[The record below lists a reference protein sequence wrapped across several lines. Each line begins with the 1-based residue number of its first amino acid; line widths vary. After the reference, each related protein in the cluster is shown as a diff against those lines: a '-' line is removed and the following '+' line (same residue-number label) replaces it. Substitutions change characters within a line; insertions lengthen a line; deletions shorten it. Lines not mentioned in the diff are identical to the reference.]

1 MIGNDLF
8 HRCGGGKGGWFL
20 TDLISFTQRTL
31 KTDQHRDICHRA
43 DQKLVTETDSFEV
56 NIVGS

>member
-1 MIGNDLF
+1 MIYFIGV
-8 HRCGGGKGGWFL
+8 GGGKGGWFL